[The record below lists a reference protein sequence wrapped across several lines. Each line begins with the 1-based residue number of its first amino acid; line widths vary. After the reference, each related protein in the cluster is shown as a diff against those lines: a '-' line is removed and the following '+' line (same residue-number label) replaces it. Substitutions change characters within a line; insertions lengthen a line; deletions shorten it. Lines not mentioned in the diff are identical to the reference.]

1 MSSNNTPSE
10 TPTPHT
16 IPSHEDNDARFN
28 EDRLKEEEYIY
39 EHEEYH
45 FGKAKTMSNCASVIF
60 EIIKNVGLKKGG
72 SLTSVACPAALLK
85 RFSLLE
91 MYCYTSQPKAYLEGL
106 EKMTAEERIINISK
120 WWMENQ
126 MVLPQQGVQDVKPAN
141 PILGEQFHA
150 TFQHANSTTTYLA
163 EQVSHHPPI
172 TAVYIENKKEGF
184 TFEQTH
190 QPKSTFWGNSAYSV
204 IEGVNLFTLP
214 RLGESYTITNADV
227 NLKNLIFGTSYL
239 ALEGKT
245 VIQCKKTGYTVTMD
259 YKKKNNLVGTIEKE
273 VSGTQQKLYNF
284 EGSLDGVVKWKR
296 ATDSKYIVFLDSS
309 KIKTLPRRIEPVF
322 KQKKNESRRV
332 WHGVAF
338 ALYHR
343 NFDEAL
349 QHKTQVEEF
358 QRKVRKTIRRE
369 EDFVPHYFVPTGE
382 EVGNTPIYQCKE
394 RYTGDNQ
401 AEENGEAMD

>member
-45 FGKAKTMSNCASVIF
+45 FGKVHI
-60 EIIKNVGLKKGG
+60 GG
-72 SLTSVACPAALLK
+72 IPAALLK

-214 RLGESYTITNADV
+214 RLGES
-227 NLKNLIFGTSYL
+227 
-239 ALEGKT
+239 
-245 VIQCKKTGYTVTMD
+245 
-259 YKKKNNLVGTIEKE
+259 
-273 VSGTQQKLYNF
+273 
-284 EGSLDGVVKWKR
+284 
-296 ATDSKYIVFLDSS
+296 
-309 KIKTLPRRIEPVF
+309 
-322 KQKKNESRRV
+322 
-332 WHGVAF
+332 
-338 ALYHR
+338 
-343 NFDEAL
+343 
-349 QHKTQVEEF
+349 
-358 QRKVRKTIRRE
+358 
-369 EDFVPHYFVPTGE
+369 
-382 EVGNTPIYQCKE
+382 
-394 RYTGDNQ
+394 
-401 AEENGEAMD
+401 